1 MKKITIIFLFTLIS
15 CNKYNVEIEPGF
27 TKIDKSF
34 DDRDKLIVKIE
45 PNKKYQYWE
54 YIFSQPFFEKDKDRI
69 IHQSGDPSLK
79 LKYKFINPKK
89 GFFNECQPAWCYS
102 YIAYL
107 ENGKV
112 NYITDEKQLKNFI
125 GNISNLEEAIL
136 IGKINGLWFDSEK
149 IEGGAY
155 KKTKNGYELYLR
167 KYDNCPVKM
176 ESMKVHID
184 STGKFTSEKNGVY
197 YESDD
202 CIVS

>member
-1 MKKITIIFLFTLIS
+1 MGLYAKFFS
-15 CNKYNVEIEPGF
+15 C
-27 TKIDKSF
+27 
-34 DDRDKLIVKIE
+34 
-45 PNKKYQYWE
+45 
-54 YIFSQPFFEKDKDRI
+54 
-69 IHQSGDPSLK
+69 
-79 LKYKFINPKK
+79 IN
-89 GFFNECQPAWCYS
+89 WCYS

-125 GNISNLEEAIL
+125 GNIN
-136 IGKINGLWFDSEK
+136 N

-155 KKTKNGYELYLR
+155 KKQKNGYEIYLR

-176 ESMKVHID
+176 ESIKVHID

-202 CIVS
+202 CIIS

>member
-15 CNKYNVEIEPGF
+15 CNKYNVKIEPGF

-45 PNKKYQYWE
+45 PNKNYQYWE
-54 YIFSQPFFEKDKDRI
+54 YVFSQPFFEKDKDRI
-69 IHQSGDPSLK
+69 IHQSGDSSLK

-89 GFFNECQPAWCYS
+89 GFFNECHPAWCYS

-112 NYITDEKQLKNFI
+112 NYITYEKQLKNFI
-125 GNISNLEEAIL
+125 GNINNLEEAIL

-155 KKTKNGYELYLR
+155 KKKKKWL
-167 KYDNCPVKM
+167 
-176 ESMKVHID
+176 
-184 STGKFTSEKNGVY
+184 
-197 YESDD
+197 
-202 CIVS
+202 